1 MEYLI
6 VDIYFNIENNNI
18 WISTQLGF
26 YFYIAFKIIHH
37 SYRVFKEKLNANGY
51 VSGRMNDKMIALS
64 VCSVYLKID
73 VGTVNLS

>member
-1 MEYLI
+1 MEHLI
-6 VDIYFNIENNNI
+6 VDICQYRE
-18 WISTQLGF
+18 QRYLDF

-37 SYRVFKEKLNANGY
+37 SYRAGVFKKRKEKLNANGY
-51 VSGRMNDKMIALS
+51 VSGRKNGKMITLS